1 MNKGGNGLHLISSML
16 NMAPANTAAG
26 SQNPISPLGPS
37 SPLAGCSKGLMKYH
51 STAGAALLKRQRK
64 NELLRNLFN
73 YQVLGTSK
81 AKPFVVARIAHEH
94 AAFCTQRL

>member
-1 MNKGGNGLHLISSML
+1 MNKGGNGLHLISPML

-26 SQNPISPLGPS
+26 SRHPISPLGPS

-51 STAGAALLKRQRK
+51 SNAGAALLKRQRK
-64 NELLRNLFN
+64 NELLRNPLN

-81 AKPFVVARIAHEH
+81 AKPLVVVGISHEH
-94 AAFCTQRL
+94 AALCTQ